1 MGNAF
6 DTLALSKQLADG
18 GFSEQQADTLS
29 NAMLQFY
36 TDNQLVTKSDLAAA
50 IEGVDRR
57 LEKMSLDFDRKL
69 EKLRAEI
76 IQWMFGVMIVQ
87 SGVTALLFRLMH

>member
-1 MGNAF
+1 MGSAF
-6 DTLALSKQLADG
+6 DTLALSKKLSDG
-18 GFSEQQADTLS
+18 GFSQQQADTLS

-50 IEGVDRR
+50 IEK
-57 LEKMSLDFDRKL
+57 LSLDFDRKL

-87 SGVTALLFRLMH
+87 SGVTALLFKFMH